1 MVLEVKQPAPAPGD
15 AIWTSGSSLVR
26 LRATGGALG
35 NLGDVVVLMPWL
47 RQAAAQRAAS
57 TMLARAGAAAT
68 LLALQDDLGAG
79 PVALLNQATQLLGPQ
94 VEFIAYVAED
104 AFPGRYWL
112 RIALAEMARHPE
124 AGLLAFND
132 GKWFGQLAG
141 FGLVRRRWLAPL
153 YGGLLF
159 HPGYERH
166 YGDTE
171 LTIVALQQRALAYQP
186 HAVLVEVDA
195 EKDAKSV
202 HEPDRRRFASRALG
216 GFDGR
221 VIDSELT
228 KRFA

>member
-1 MVLEVKQPAPAPGD
+1 MSTRDPSL
-15 AIWTSGSSLVR
+15 IWSSGSR
-26 LRATGGALG
+26 LAEMNAAGRGPQGLG
-35 NLGDVVVLMPWL
+35 SVVVLMPWL
-47 RQAAAQRAAS
+47 KHRAAQQAAK

-68 LLALQDDLGAG
+68 ILALQDDMGTG
-79 PVALLNQATQLLGPQ
+79 PVTLLNQATQLLGPH
-94 VEFIAYVAED
+94 VEFIVYVAED

-112 RIALAEMARHPE
+112 RIALAEMARHPD

-171 LTIVALQQRALAYQP
+171 LTIVALQQRALAYHP
-186 HAVLVEVDA
+186 HAVLVEVDPG
-195 EKDAKSV
+195 KDARPV
-202 HEPDRRRFASRALG
+202 HEPDRRCFASRAQG

-221 VIDSELT
+221 VIDTELT
-228 KRFA
+228 KRFS

>member
-1 MVLEVKQPAPAPGD
+1 MSTRDPSLV
-15 AIWTSGSSLVR
+15 WSSGSR
-26 LRATGGALG
+26 LAEMKAAGRGLQGLG
-35 NLGDVVVLMPWL
+35 SVVVLMPWL
-47 RQAAAQRAAS
+47 RRRAAQQAAK

-68 LLALQDDLGAG
+68 LLALQDDLGTG
-79 PVALLNQATQLLGPQ
+79 PVALLNQATQLLGPH

-112 RIALAEMARHPE
+112 RFALAEMARHPE

-171 LTIVALQQRALAYQP
+171 LTIVALQQRALAYHP

-195 EKDAKSV
+195 MKDARPV

-216 GFDGR
+216 GFGGR
-221 VIDSELT
+221 VIDTELT